1 MTRALPRRPAS
12 ARAVVAARAG
22 DLSRRRL
29 RLIRAV
35 VLVGVGV
42 LVLQLVNLQVVRA
55 AHFAKLSS
63 DQLLQ
68 NVTVPAL
75 RGSIYDRDA
84 QILAMSIPT
93 SMAVADDFLIKDP
106 AAEAAALAPLLGIP
120 ATRLAPKLEEQNG
133 YVVLSTA
140 VTAAS
145 TSRLTKI
152 QLPGISL
159 IASSVRSNPD
169 GSLASTILGGVD
181 NAGLGSAGLEYEYQH
196 LLAGQSGSERVLET
210 PYGVSLP
217 SGRVVILRR
226 PIAGE
231 SLELTLDAPL
241 QYVTEQAL
249 GQELVTSNGLTGTAI
264 VLDTATG
271 QILSMASLVNK
282 NERDSTLPAPQS
294 WPASTGVSGVQDAT
308 NNLGVTQTYE
318 PGSVFKIVPFS
329 AALLDHVIT
338 PTTHLSVPDQ
348 VVIDG
353 HVFHDAEQHG
363 LEDLS
368 ATQVLEYSSNIGTY
382 EIARDLGESGL
393 LAGVSRLGFG
403 QPTGLNFP
411 GESQGLMANA
421 QTFSPTDI
429 AALPI
434 GQVDAVTPLQVL
446 DAYNTI
452 ANGGVFVTPS
462 LVRATIDADGTM
474 TRAPVSA
481 ARRALPASI
490 AGELTQMLIR
500 VVEGG
505 TGIKAAIPG
514 YTVAGKTGTASI
526 PYPGRAKYILGD
538 YNATFVGFAPAQ
550 HPVLSMIVV
559 IERPTPDIFG
569 GDISA
574 PVFAHVMNY
583 ALHRY
588 GVPATPGL
596 IAPKGSSGSVSLF
609 QDVT

>member
-1 MTRALPRRPAS
+1 
-12 ARAVVAARAG
+12 VAARAG
-22 DLSRRRL
+22 ALSRRRL
-29 RLIRAV
+29 RLIRGI
-35 VLVGVGV
+35 VLIGVGV
-42 LVLQLVNLQVVRA
+42 LVLQIVNLQIVRA
-55 AHFAKLSS
+55 AHFSRLSS
-63 DQLLQ
+63 GQLLQ

-75 RGSIYDRDA
+75 RGSIYDRYA

-93 SMAVADDFLIKDP
+93 NIAVADDFLIKDP
-106 AAEAAALAPLLGIP
+106 VAEAAALAPLLGIHD
-120 ATRLAPKLEEQNG
+120 AAKLVPKLEEQHG
-133 YVVLSTA
+133 YVVLSSN
-140 VTAAS
+140 VSAAS
-145 TSRLTKI
+145 TATLDTL

-159 IASSVRSNPD
+159 IASSMRSNPD
-169 GSLASTILGGVD
+169 GSLASTVLGGVD
-181 NAGLGSAGLEYEYQH
+181 NAGLGSAGLEYQYQQ
-196 LLAGQSGSERVLET
+196 LLAGQAGSERVLET

-249 GQELVTSNGLTGTAI
+249 GQELVASHGVSGTAI
-264 VLDTATG
+264 VLDSATG
-271 QILSMASLVNK
+271 QILSMASLVNMTQH
-282 NERDSTLPAPQS
+282 DSTLGTPQT
-294 WPASTGVSGVQDAT
+294 WPASTGVTGVRDAM
-308 NNLGVTQTYE
+308 NNLAVTQTYE

-329 AALLDHVIT
+329 AALLDKVIT
-338 PTTHLSVPDQ
+338 PTTRLSVPYQ
-348 VVIDG
+348 VVIAG
-353 HVFHDAEQHG
+353 KVFHDAESHG
-363 LEDLS
+363 LENLS

-382 EIARDLGESGL
+382 EITKALGESGL

-411 GESQGLMANA
+411 GESQGLVANA
-421 QTFSPTDI
+421 QTFPSTDI

-462 LVRATIDADGTM
+462 LVRATIGADGTM
-474 TRAPVSA
+474 TKAPA
-481 ARRALPASI
+481 GGTRRALPTSI
-490 AGELTQMLIR
+490 AKELTQMLIR

-514 YTVAGKTGTASI
+514 YTIAGKTGTAQI
-526 PYPGRAKYILGD
+526 PYPGRDKYIGGD

-569 GDISA
+569 GDIAA
-574 PVFAHVMNY
+574 PVFARVMNY

-596 IAPKGSSGSVSLF
+596 TAPKSTGSVSLF
-609 QDVT
+609 QDVTT

>member
-1 MTRALPRRPAS
+1 MTRDLPRRPAS
-12 ARAVVAARAG
+12 ARAVVATRAG
-22 DLSRRRL
+22 GLARRRL
-29 RLIRAV
+29 RLIRALV
-35 VLVGVGV
+35 LIGVSVLVI
-42 LVLQLVNLQVVRA
+42 QLINLQVVRA
-55 AHFAKLSS
+55 AHFGRLSS
-63 DQLLQ
+63 GQLLQ

-106 AAEAAALAPLLGIP
+106 VAEANAVTRLLGIP
-120 ATRLAPKLEEQNG
+120 ASTLVAKLEEKNG
-133 YVVLSTA
+133 YVVLSSS
-140 VTAAS
+140 VSPAS
-145 TSRLTKI
+145 TATLTKD

-169 GSLASTILGGVD
+169 GSLAATVLGGVD
-181 NAGLGSAGLEYEYQH
+181 NAGLGSAGLEYQYQQ

-217 SGRVVILRR
+217 TGNVVVLRR

-249 GQELVTSNGLTGTAI
+249 GQQLVASNGLNGTAI
-264 VLDTATG
+264 VLDTKTG
-271 QILSMASLVNK
+271 QILSMASLVNTHQ
-282 NERDSTLPAPQS
+282 RDTTLPAPET
-294 WPASTGVSGVQDAT
+294 WPASTGVPGVRDAM
-308 NNLGVTQTYE
+308 NNLAVTQTFE

-338 PTTHLSVPDQ
+338 PTTRLSVPDQ
-348 VVIDG
+348 VVVDG

-363 LEDLS
+363 LEELS
-368 ATQVLEYSSNIGTY
+368 ATQVLEYSSNIGTF
-382 EIARDLGESGL
+382 EIAHALGESGL

-403 QPTGLNFP
+403 QPTGLDFP
-411 GESQGLMANA
+411 GESEGLLADT

-452 ANGGVFVTPS
+452 ANDGVFVAPS
-462 LVRATIDADGTM
+462 LVRATIGADGTM
-474 TRAPVSA
+474 TKAPASA
-481 ARRALPASI
+481 TRRALPASI
-490 AGELTQMLIR
+490 AQELTQMLVR

-505 TGIKAAIPG
+505 TGVKAEIPG
-514 YTVAGKTGTASI
+514 YAVAGKTGTAQI
-526 PYPGRAKYILGD
+526 PYPGRASYIPGD

-550 HPVLSMIVV
+550 DPVLSMIVV
-559 IERPTPDIFG
+559 IERPTPDFYG
-569 GDISA
+569 GDVAA
-574 PVFAHVMNY
+574 PVFARVMDY

-588 GVPATPGL
+588 GVPGTPGL
-596 IAPKGSSGSVSLF
+596 IAPARNSGSVSLF

>member
-1 MTRALPRRPAS
+1 MTRGLPRRPAS
-12 ARAVVAARAG
+12 ARVVVAARAG
-22 DLSRRRL
+22 TLSRRRL
-29 RLIRAV
+29 RLIRA
-35 VLVGVGV
+35 
-42 LVLQLVNLQVVRA
+42 LVLIGVRA
-55 AHFAKLSS
+55 AHFARLSS
-63 DQLLQ
+63 NQLLQ

-93 SMAVADDFLIKDP
+93 SMAVADDYLIKDP
-106 AAEAAALAPLLGIP
+106 MSDAAALARLLGIP
-120 ATRLAPKLEEQNG
+120 AAKLVPELEEKNG
-133 YVVLSTA
+133 YVVLSSD
-140 VTAAS
+140 VSSAS
-145 TSRLTKI
+145 TATLTKD

-169 GSLASTILGGVD
+169 GSLAATVLGGVD
-181 NAGLGSAGLEYEYQH
+181 NAGMGSAGLEYEYQQ

-217 SGRVVILRR
+217 SGHVVVLQR

-249 GQELVTSNGLTGTAI
+249 GQELVASNGLNGTAI
-264 VLDTATG
+264 VLDTQTG
-271 QILSMASLVNK
+271 QILSMASLVNT
-282 NERDSTLPAPQS
+282 NQRDSTLPAPQT
-294 WPASTGVSGVQDAT
+294 WPAPTGIPGVRDAM
-308 NNLGVTQTYE
+308 NNLAVTQTYE

-329 AALLDHVIT
+329 AALLNNVIT
-338 PTTHLSVPDQ
+338 PSTHLSVPDY

-353 HVFHDAEQHG
+353 KVFHDAEEHG

-382 EIARDLGESGL
+382 EITRALGESRL

-411 GESQGLMANA
+411 GESEGLLASA

-452 ANGGVFVTPS
+452 ANGGVFVAPS
-462 LVRATIDADGTM
+462 LVRATISADGSM
-474 TRAPVSA
+474 TKAPASA
-481 ARRALPASI
+481 TRRALPASI
-490 AGELTQMLIR
+490 AQELTQMLIR

-505 TGIKAAIPG
+505 TGIEAAIPG
-514 YTVAGKTGTASI
+514 YVVAGKTGTAQI
-526 PYPGRAKYILGD
+526 PYPGRAAYIPGD

-569 GDISA
+569 GDIAA
-574 PVFAHVMNY
+574 PVFARVMNY

-588 GVPATPGL
+588 GVPATPGM
-596 IAPKGSSGSVSLF
+596 IAQTGGTGSVSVF
-609 QDVT
+609 QDET

>member
-1 MTRALPRRPAS
+1 MTRDLPRRPAS

-35 VLVGVGV
+35 VLVGVTV

-93 SMAVADDFLIKDP
+93 SMAVADDFLITDP

-120 ATRLAPKLEEQNG
+120 ATRLAPKLEERNG
-133 YVVLSTA
+133 YVVLSST

-145 TSRLTKI
+145 TSTLTKV

-181 NAGLGSAGLEYEYQH
+181 NAGLGSAGLEYEYQQ
-196 LLAGQSGSERVLET
+196 LLAGQGGSERVLET

-217 SGRVVILRR
+217 SGRVVVLRR
-226 PIAGE
+226 PIAGK

-271 QILSMASLVNK
+271 QILSMASLVNTD
-282 NERDSTLPAPQS
+282 EHDPTLPAPQS
-294 WPASTGVSGVQDAT
+294 WPASTGVSGVQDAM

-363 LEDLS
+363 LEDLT

-382 EIARDLGESGL
+382 EIARDLGESRL

-403 QPTGLNFP
+403 QPTGLTFP
-411 GESQGLMANA
+411 GESQGLMASA

-462 LVRATIDADGTM
+462 LVRATIGADGTM
-474 TRAPVSA
+474 TKAPASA
-481 ARRALPASI
+481 ARRVLPTSI

-514 YTVAGKTGTASI
+514 YTIAGKTGTASI
-526 PYPGRAKYILGD
+526 PYPGRAKYIPGD

-559 IERPTPDIFG
+559 IERPTPDFFG
-569 GDISA
+569 GDVAA
-574 PVFAHVMNY
+574 PVFARVMDY

-588 GVPATPGL
+588 GVPAMPGM
-596 IAPKGSSGSVSLF
+596 IVPSGNGGSVSLF

>member
-1 MTRALPRRPAS
+1 MTRDLPRRPAT
-12 ARAVVAARAG
+12 ARTAVAARAG
-22 DLSRRRL
+22 GLSRRRL
-29 RLIRAV
+29 RLIRGV

-42 LVLQLVNLQVVRA
+42 LVFQLVNLQVVRA
-55 AHFAKLSS
+55 AHFGQLSS
-63 DQLLQ
+63 NQLLQ
-68 NVTVPAL
+68 DVTVPAL
-75 RGSIYDRDA
+75 RGSIYDRNA

-106 AAEAAALAPLLGIP
+106 AGEAAALSPLLHIS
-120 ATRLAPKLEEQNG
+120 AAKLVPKLEEQNG
-133 YVVLSTA
+133 YVMLSSN
-140 VTAAS
+140 VSVVSAAILS
-145 TSRLTKI
+145 KD
-152 QLPGISL
+152 QLPGISV

-169 GSLASTILGGVD
+169 GSLAATVLGGVD
-181 NAGLGSAGLEYEYQH
+181 NAGLGSAGLEYQYQQ
-196 LLAGQSGSERVLET
+196 LLGGQSGTERVLET

-217 SGRVVILRR
+217 TGRVVVLRR

-249 GQELVTSNGLTGTAI
+249 GQELIASHGLSGTAI

-271 QILSMASLVNK
+271 QILSMSSLVNTT
-282 NERDSTLPAPQS
+282 EHDSTLVAPQS
-294 WPASTGVSGVQDAT
+294 WPTSTGITGIQDAM

-329 AALLDHVIT
+329 AALLDHAIT
-338 PTTHLSVPDQ
+338 PSTQLSVPYQ
-348 VVIDG
+348 VVIAG

-363 LEDLS
+363 LESLS

-382 EIARDLGESGL
+382 EITRALGESGL
-393 LAGVSRLGFG
+393 LAGVARLGFG

-411 GESQGLMANA
+411 GESQGLVATA
-421 QTFSPTDI
+421 QSFSETDI

-452 ANGGVFVTPS
+452 ANGGLFVAPS
-462 LVRATIDADGTM
+462 LVRATIGADGTM
-474 TRAPVSA
+474 TKVPASA
-481 ARRALPASI
+481 TRRALPVSI
-490 AGELTQMLIR
+490 TSELTKMLIR
-500 VVEGG
+500 VVQGG
-505 TGIKAAIPG
+505 TGIKAEIPG
-514 YTVAGKTGTASI
+514 YAIAGKTGTAQI
-526 PYPGRAKYILGD
+526 PYPGRAQYIGGA
-538 YNATFVGFAPAQ
+538 YNASFVGFAPAQ

-569 GDISA
+569 GDIAA
-574 PVFAHVMNY
+574 PVFARVMNY

-596 IAPKGSSGSVSLF
+596 IAPKTNGGTVSLF